1 MNILI
6 IYSTNSGSTY
16 AAVTQVA
23 DVLNEKYTVTIKEAL
38 DIKPDELLATDA
50 VILASPSWDYEDKE
64 GQPHENMMTLLNTMK
79 GKQILKP
86 FAILGLGD
94 KSYTNFCGAVTLL
107 EGFVKNCGGTLL
119 IDSLKVDQYYTNH
132 DAAQQVT
139 DWSHLLLQKLQS

>member
-16 AAVTQVA
+16 AAVQQVA
-23 DVLNEKYTVTIKEAL
+23 DTLKEKHTVTIKEAL
-38 DIKPDELLATDA
+38 DVKQEDLPPADA
-50 VILASPSWDYEDKE
+50 VVLASPSWDYENKE
-64 GQPHENMMTLLNTMK
+64 GQPHENMMSLINSLK
-79 GKQILKP
+79 GKQIVKP

-94 KSYTNFCGAVTLL
+94 KSYTNFCGAVPIF
-107 EGFVKNCGGTLL
+107 EDFVKTCGGTLL

-139 DWSHLLLQKLQS
+139 DWSNLLLQKLQS